1 MEIGLQDAL
10 IYFNSNITGSW
21 YGWIDSADG
30 EVYSN
35 LKLLNDDATMPTE
48 EQVNAKIAELQADL
62 DYQNLDYVKARKF
75 SYPDIT
81 EQLDKLWHDIDGSKL
96 GADAKTGSW
105 YLAIKQVKDDNP
117 KG

>member
-1 MEIGLQDAL
+1 MPDLITAL
-10 IYFNSNITGSW
+10 RYFNDNIPGAW

-35 LKLLNDDATMPTE
+35 LQLINDDATMPTE

-62 DYQNLDYVKARKF
+62 DYQNLDYVKGRKS

-81 EQLDKLWHDIDGSKL
+81 EQFDKIWHDINNGTLDNT
-96 GADAKTGSW
+96 GAFYTALKT
-105 YLAIKQVKDDNP
+105 VKDDNP
-117 KG
+117 KPGE